1 LTLSTVLET
10 TAAEVSGGYRNMAV
24 PRRGGR
30 QSSAAVKMKREAAAT
45 GLSDSQM
52 QGGATVLG
60 YAMRTLIFVLLVGL
74 LPGLSVSWAEEKI
87 AKRHQT
93 TLGLYCHPAQAAKM
107 LKEGKGKVYLLDVRT
122 PGEYVFLGHPAEA
135 RNIPYSFLVEEWSA
149 ALKKPDMQLNAKFV
163 EEVKAHYKPDDT
175 IILMCRSGD
184 RSARGVDLL
193 AKAGFTKA
201 YTMLEGF
208 QGDMIDGRRSKFG
221 WANRGLP
228 WTYELNPDLVYQGK
242 NK

>member
-1 LTLSTVLET
+1 
-10 TAAEVSGGYRNMAV
+10 
-24 PRRGGR
+24 
-30 QSSAAVKMKREAAAT
+30 
-45 GLSDSQM
+45 
-52 QGGATVLG
+52 
-60 YAMRTLIFVLLVGL
+60 MRTILLVCFLGM
-74 LPGLSVSWAEEKI
+74 LPGLCASQAEEKI

-93 TLGLYCHPAQAAKM
+93 TLGLYCHPQEAAKM
-107 LKEGKGKVYLLDVRT
+107 LKEGKGQVYLLDVRT
-122 PGEYVFLGHPAEA
+122 PGEYVFLGHPKMA
-135 RNIPYSFLVEEWSA
+135 RNIPYSFLVEEWSE
-149 ALKKPDMQLNAKFV
+149 ALKKPDMQLNANFV
-163 EEVKAHYKPDDT
+163 EEVKAHYQPDDT

-221 WANRGLP
+221 WANRGLD
-228 WTYELNPDLVYQGK
+228 WTYQLNPELVYKGE